1 LSIKEGINPVLIIVG
16 TVIGLIVLAVLGG
29 MSLLGANNSANLAS
43 ATSTL
48 SQTLPIIGIGVFVA
62 IIGMALK
69 LGGKV

>member
-1 LSIKEGINPVLIIVG
+1 
-16 TVIGLIVLAVLGG
+16 LIVLAVLGG